1 MLPVLSVDK
10 VIIRK
15 SRRTDGY
22 IVSGYM
28 VDFKPSIKLASV
40 FVPNRDAAERVKQK
54 LLRGEEL
61 ALAEAVIRV
70 WEEWEGQN
78 ESA

>member
-1 MLPVLSVDK
+1 MLPVLPVDK

-40 FVPNRDAAERVKQK
+40 FTPNRDAAERVKQK
-54 LLRGEEL
+54 LLRGDEL
-61 ALAEAVIRV
+61 ALDDLR
-70 WEEWEGQN
+70 GT
-78 ESA
+78 

>member
-1 MLPVLSVDK
+1 MIPVDK

-15 SRRTDGY
+15 SHYRRTDGY
-22 IVSGYM
+22 IVSGYI

-40 FVPNRDAAERVKQK
+40 FVPSLDAAKRVKQK

-61 ALAEAVIRV
+61 VLDDLR
-70 WEEWEGQN
+70 GT
-78 ESA
+78 